1 MKLFTT
7 ASYYGTGS
15 SAITD
20 LLSEY
25 EGVKALDSSFEC
37 RIAHDMF
44 GLSDLEYYLVEN
56 NHRHNSSVA
65 INQFIRL
72 CGIYGLDKHIR
83 FEDYP
88 GHFPHFKESVEA
100 YINTLAPFGFKGGA
114 HTDIYTKSDLFI
126 MILKFKDLIY
136 HKLHKPIL
144 TIEDSTWASKGITPY
159 EKVLHE
165 SDYHITAL
173 NKEEFIEATLEFT
186 DSLFKSVQDN
196 DAEYL
201 MVDQLVQPIN
211 TMRYVKYFRDIKVI
225 CVDRD
230 PRDIY
235 YNEKYFWRGGV
246 APTDP
251 HLFVE
256 WYKATRRHK
265 KTEKDDPEKVMRIQF
280 EDLICD
286 YNHMVDKIESFLGL
300 TPNNH
305 IRPQTK
311 LNPSVSV
318 KNIAKWKNDTMEE
331 DNIHFIKDSLMDYYE
346 FK

>member
-25 EGVKALDSSFEC
+25 EGIKAFDSSFEC

-44 GLSDLEYYLVEN
+44 GISDLEYYLVEN
-56 NHRHNSSVA
+56 SHRHNSSVA

-83 FEDYP
+83 FENYP
-88 GHFPHFKESVEA
+88 GHFPHFKDCVET
-100 YINTLAPFGFKGGA
+100 YIKSLSPYSFKGGA

-126 MILKFKDLIY
+126 MVLKLKDLIY
-136 HKLHKPIL
+136 HKLHKAKL
-144 TIEDSTWASKGITPY
+144 TVEDSTWASKGITPY

-165 SDYHITAL
+165 TDYHITAL
-173 NKEEFIEATLEFT
+173 DKEQFMQATLAFT
-186 DSLFKSVQDN
+186 DSLFSCAQN
-196 DAEYL
+196 NENQYL

-211 TMRYVKYFRDIKVI
+211 TMRYVKYFKDIKVI

-246 APTDP
+246 APCVP
-251 HLFVE
+251 QLFVE
-256 WYKATRRHK
+256 WYKATRRQK
-265 KTEKDDPEKVMRIQF
+265 KFEKDDPEKVMRIQF
-280 EDLICD
+280 EDLIFD
-286 YNHMVDKIESFLGL
+286 YDNMVARIECFLGL
-300 TPNNH
+300 TPDKH
-305 IRPQTK
+305 IRPKTR
-311 LNPSVSV
+311 LNPEVSI
-318 KNIAKWKNDTMEE
+318 KNIAKWKDDKGEA
-331 DNIHFIKDSLMDYYE
+331 DNIDFIKNSLTDYYD